1 VLRRELARLE
11 AGRDH
16 RFRWRGGDVSRVEA
30 ISDAVFGFALT
41 LIVVSLEAPKTLE
54 DLKAEM
60 LSVPIF
66 ACSFAI
72 LLLIWF
78 KQYRFF
84 RRFGLE
90 DVTTTVL
97 NFALLFTV
105 LVYVYPLKFL
115 FTGLFHGSAQH
126 LNHVEYAQLLVIYS
140 AGYIAYNVIFVWLY
154 RHALTF
160 ARDLELSTSE
170 TYEVT
175 TEIGTFVV
183 SCIIGAAVP
192 AIAFAM
198 PAPLDIWTGLL
209 YLTVTPAIFAWEA
222 YRRRCA
228 PVPAA

>member
-1 VLRRELARLE
+1 MLRREVARLD
-11 AGRDH
+11 AGRDP

-41 LIVVSLEAPKTLE
+41 LIVVSLEAPKSFD
-54 DLKAEM
+54 DLKNEM

-97 NFALLFTV
+97 NFALLFVV

-115 FTGLFHGSAQH
+115 FTGLFHSSVRTLAPGQTP
-126 LNHVEYAQLLVIYS
+126 QLLAIYS
-140 AGYIAYNVIFVWLY
+140 AGYVTLNIIFIWLY

-160 ARDLELSTSE
+160 TRELELSAAE
-170 TYEVT
+170 MYEMT
-175 TEIGTFVV
+175 TEIGIFFISCVV
-183 SCIIGAAVP
+183 GAAVP
-192 AIAFAM
+192 AIAFLM
-198 PAPLDIWTGLL
+198 PASIVIWAGLL
-209 YLTVTPAIFAWEA
+209 YLTVSPAIFAWVGW
-222 YRRRCA
+222 RRRRA
-228 PVPAA
+228 PVAA

>member
-1 VLRRELARLE
+1 MLRREVARLD
-11 AGRDH
+11 AGRDP

-41 LIVVSLEAPKTLE
+41 LIVVSLEAPKSFD
-54 DLKAEM
+54 DLKNEM

-97 NFALLFTV
+97 NFALLFVV

-115 FTGLFHGSAQH
+115 FTGLFHSSARTLAPGQTP
-126 LNHVEYAQLLVIYS
+126 QLLAIYS
-140 AGYIAYNVIFVWLY
+140 AGYVTLNIIFIWLY

-160 ARDLELSTSE
+160 TRELELSAAE
-170 TYEVT
+170 MYEMT
-175 TEIGTFVV
+175 TEIGIFFISCVV
-183 SCIIGAAVP
+183 GAAVP
-192 AIAFAM
+192 AIAFLM
-198 PAPLDIWTGLL
+198 PASIVIWAGLL
-209 YLTVTPAIFAWEA
+209 YLTVSPAIFAWVGW
-222 YRRRCA
+222 RRRRA
-228 PVPAA
+228 PVAA

>member
-1 VLRRELARLE
+1 MLRREVARLD
-11 AGRDH
+11 AGRDP
-16 RFRWRGGDVSRVEA
+16 RFRWRGGEVSRVEA

-41 LIVVSLEAPKTLE
+41 LIVVSLEAPKSFD
-54 DLKAEM
+54 DLKNEM

-97 NFALLFTV
+97 NFTLLFVV

-115 FTGLFHGSAQH
+115 FTGLFQESGQR
-126 LNHVEYAQLLVIYS
+126 LEPGQYAQLLAIYS

-160 ARDLELSTSE
+160 TRELELSTAE
-170 TYEVT
+170 VYEVR
-175 TEIGTFVV
+175 TEIGTFFI
-183 SCIIGAAVP
+183 SCIVGAAVP
-192 AIAFAM
+192 AIAFLM
-198 PAPLDIWTGLL
+198 PASIVLWTGLL
-209 YLTVTPAIFAWEA
+209 YLTVTPAIFAWNA
-222 YRRRCA
+222 WRRRRA
-228 PVPAA
+228 PVAA